1 MSSRQKVGAEELR
14 GKIRLNEEDSMTLS
28 KLEFSKFLVAHLETS
43 CLGQD

>member
-28 KLEFSKFLVAHLETS
+28 TVNLNFLS
-43 CLGQD
+43 F